1 MRCGRRLRRLFLP
14 ILLTALASGCQA
26 LRSYRPVAVLAR
38 DAETQKPI
46 AGAEVRIFYPL
57 TPPQLAPANSIAT
70 SGDDG
75 VARLRTAPTEEG
87 FAMETT
93 APGYLL
99 DQKSLSG
106 DLVAIPTH
114 EPFGL
119 FGAKEPPPV
128 SLVAELYAEPGPT
141 IELVLPSGY
150 KGLVRVEVRPRDDV
164 PCPPGQRR
172 FRYDVSPSGEV
183 VATGP
188 ALLRRLPNFVASYA
202 DGAPLSV
209 KAKDDEVGWRWLK
222 SDGVRETFV
231 VGTLAEFYYYRRAS
245 GKEDA
250 GTSPAGHRK
259 GGHGRRPPSD
269 ADGVNP

>member
-1 MRCGRRLRRLFLP
+1 
-14 ILLTALASGCQA
+14 
-26 LRSYRPVAVLAR
+26 
-38 DAETQKPI
+38 
-46 AGAEVRIFYPL
+46 
-57 TPPQLAPANSIAT
+57 
-70 SGDDG
+70 
-75 VARLRTAPTEEG
+75 
-87 FAMETT
+87 METT

-231 VGTLAEFYYYRRAS
+231 VGTLAEFYYYLMCVREGGRGNES
-245 GKEDA
+245 G
-250 GTSPAGHRK
+250 GTSERRSRPSAAVRR
-259 GGHGRRPPSD
+259 GRRESVGGGRRGCGRGLRL
-269 ADGVNP
+269 GVAGWDRVRRGQRQPGPGVLGVHVRSPAAGAEQERENGQAPHGIPLCLIWSVEQIPARRGGVKRNRENSPFSS